1 MKRILLALCL
11 CIPFV
16 ASSMKIAKD
25 EIDEFTGNRTLI
37 TSWEGLCANNIHVRF
52 RLQNGLKILDFKL
65 VENDAIVIGEG
76 DKLMFKST
84 VDNIGE
90 FSSIG
95 IYRGEK
101 GGGAVGINGS
111 GNWGIMATYKGDLS
125 YFVDN
130 IARLMRINTA
140 EGYIDKKIG
149 EGDGKKIQKLY
160 DLFLTALG
168 GQPGVASS
176 YANYTITFLKST
188 DGGKSW
194 EVDREEYKKDLSKE
208 ELSEIVSEWKSQSK
222 DRRLFDCRIKKEK

>member
-37 TSWEGLCANNIHVRF
+37 TSWEKICNEKISVRF
-52 RLQNGLKILDFKL
+52 RLQNNYKILDFYMVSSDPL
-65 VENDAIVIGEG
+65 VIGKERP
-76 DKLMFKST
+76 LLFKST
-84 VDNIGE
+84 TDNIGRFE
-90 FSSIG
+90 SIDTYSS
-95 IYRGEK
+95 R
-101 GGGAVGINGS
+101 AGS
-111 GNWGIMATYKGDLS
+111 RYSGHEWWISASYEGDLS
-125 YFVDN
+125 YFSDN
-130 IARLMRINTA
+130 ITRLIRLYETDC
-140 EGYIDKKIG
+140 YIDRKIG

-160 DLFLTALG
+160 DLFSTALG

-176 YANYTITFLKST
+176 YANYVITFMKST

-208 ELSEIVSEWKSQSK
+208 ELSEIIKEWKSQSK
-222 DRRLFDCRIKKEK
+222 DRKLFDCRIKKEK

>member
-37 TSWEGLCANNIHVRF
+37 TSWEGLCANIIHVRF

-160 DLFLTALG
+160 DLFSTALG

-176 YANYTITFLKST
+176 YANYVITFMKST

-208 ELSEIVSEWKSQSK
+208 ELSEIVSEWKAQSK
-222 DRRLFDCRIKKEK
+222 DRKLFDCRIKKEK

>member
-111 GNWGIMATYKGDLS
+111 GNWGIMATYQGDLA
-125 YFVDN
+125 YFADN
-130 IARLMRINTA
+130 IVRLARVFTTDR
-140 EGYIDKKIG
+140 YIDKKIG

-160 DLFLTALG
+160 ALFLTALG

-176 YANYTITFLKST
+176 YANYVITFMKST

-194 EVDREEYKKDLSKE
+194 EVDREEYKKDLSKD
-208 ELSEIVSEWKSQSK
+208 ELSEIVNEWKSQSK
-222 DRRLFDCRIKKEK
+222 GRKLFDCRIKKEK

>member
-1 MKRILLALCL
+1 MKRILLALFL

-37 TSWEGLCANNIHVRF
+37 TSWEGICANNIHVRF
-52 RLQNGLKILDFKL
+52 RLQNGLELLDFKL

-76 DKLMFKST
+76 DKLMLKST
-84 VDNIGE
+84 ADNIGE

-95 IYRGEK
+95 IYRGER

-111 GNWGIMATYKGDLS
+111 GNWGIMATYQGDLD
-125 YFVDN
+125 YFTDN
-130 IARLMRINTA
+130 VVRLARVYTSDR
-140 EGYIDKKIG
+140 YIDKKVS

-160 DLFLTALG
+160 DLFSTALG

-176 YANYTITFLKST
+176 YANYVITFLKST

-194 EVDREEYKKDLSKE
+194 EVDREEYKKDLSKD
-208 ELSEIVSEWKSQSK
+208 ELSEIVSEWKAQSK
-222 DRRLFDCRIKKEK
+222 DRKLFDCRIKKDK

>member
-111 GNWGIMATYKGDLS
+111 GNWGIMATYQGDLA
-125 YFVDN
+125 YFADN
-130 IARLMRINTA
+130 IVRLARVYTTDR
-140 EGYIDKKIG
+140 YIDKKIG

-160 DLFLTALG
+160 ALFLTALG

-176 YANYTITFLKST
+176 YANYVITFMKST

-208 ELSEIVSEWKSQSK
+208 ELSEIVNEWKSQSK
-222 DRRLFDCRIKKEK
+222 GRKLFDCRIKKEK

>member
-37 TSWEGLCANNIHVRF
+37 TSWEKICNEKISIRF
-52 RLQNGLKILDFKL
+52 RLQNNFKILDFIICTHDPL
-65 VENDAIVIGEG
+65 VVGEG
-76 DKLMFKST
+76 RHLFFKST
-84 VDNIGE
+84 TDNIGE
-90 FSSIG
+90 FTSTDIYSSHS
-95 IYRGEK
+95 
-101 GGGAVGINGS
+101 GS
-111 GNWGIMATYKGDLS
+111 GYIGRDWSLRASYQGDLS
-125 YFVDN
+125 YFADN
-130 IARLMRINTA
+130 ITRLIRIYETDS
-140 EGYIDKKIG
+140 YIDNKIK
-149 EGDGKKIQKLY
+149 ESDGKKIQKLY
-160 DLFLTALG
+160 DLFSTALG

-176 YANYTITFLKST
+176 YANYVITFMKST

-194 EVDREEYKKDLSKE
+194 EVDKEEYKKDLSKE